1 MIRRPPRS
9 TLFPYTTLF
18 RAAFAHASRWLRE
31 TLIFPYLAGAD
42 FVRWYATTHPG
53 RQPYGAAMPVST
65 EQILHPDRYAA
76 GDAPLELA
84 FVPPS
89 PDTVRY
95 EDDLGEFE
103 TRLLFAELL
112 DDSTEE
118 QAAWLASGWG
128 GDRFRVLGPGFDA
141 LVWYSVWDNSAAAAR
156 FAKGLERAW
165 ARRRSVGGPG
175 GPGGPA
181 TRRWEVTRLTLDGR
195 PLVRLG
201 GATVGRSGWKSVP
214 RIMILKGR
222 CKAGERPG
230 E

>member
-18 RAAFAHASRWLRE
+18 RS
-31 TLIFPYLAGAD
+31 
-42 FVRWYATTHPG
+42 
-53 RQPYGAAMPVST
+53 PYGAAMPVST
-65 EQILHPDRYAA
+65 EQLLHPDRYAA
-76 GDAPLELA
+76 GDVPLELA

-141 LVWYSVWDNSAAAAR
+141 LVWYSAWDNSAAAGR

-165 ARRRSVGGPG
+165 ARGRSGGGGGPG
-175 GPGGPA
+175 GPG
-181 TRRWEVTRLTLDGR
+181 TRRRGGERLTPHGR
-195 PLVRLG
+195 PLGRG
-201 GATVGRSGWKSVP
+201 G
-214 RIMILKGR
+214 
-222 CKAGERPG
+222 
-230 E
+230 

>member
-1 MIRRPPRS
+1 M
-9 TLFPYTTLF
+9 
-18 RAAFAHASRWLRE
+18 H
-31 TLIFPYLAGAD
+31 
-42 FVRWYATTHPG
+42 
-53 RQPYGAAMPVST
+53 VSN

-141 LVWYSVWDNSAAAAR
+141 LVWYSAWDNSAAAGR
-156 FAKGLERAW
+156 FAKGLEQAW
-165 ARRRSVGGPG
+165 TRRRAGGSPG
-175 GPGGPA
+175 

-195 PLVRLG
+195 ALGRLG
-201 GATVGRSGWKSVP
+201 GAPPGRAGWAQRP
-214 RIMILKGR
+214 RDGS
-222 CKAGERPG
+222 AERPG
-230 E
+230 NARAKA